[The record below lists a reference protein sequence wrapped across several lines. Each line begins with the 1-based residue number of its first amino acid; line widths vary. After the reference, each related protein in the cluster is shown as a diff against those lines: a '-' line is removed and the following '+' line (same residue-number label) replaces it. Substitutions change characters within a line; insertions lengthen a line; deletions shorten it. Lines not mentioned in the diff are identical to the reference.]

1 MKKFNLAKLLSL
13 VLVFTLLMGT
23 FAVLPASAAEAP
35 SIKIVSNNVFFGEK
49 LHLMYAVE
57 TANAPAGAEIVVT
70 ISDGTNTYATEEKED
85 DTYGTVYVS
94 KVGVAAQNIA
104 TVYTATATLKDGD
117 TVLATDTQTYS
128 VLEYLYT
135 RLLVSTEKTEAQVAM
150 YNSLLD
156 YAAKAEA
163 VLCADRE
170 TKIGDYVLVTV
181 LENGTIDGT
190 KTSGIYANGT
200 VLDGFTTDLVAE
212 KGYVVSWSVTSYDAK
227 GNSTT
232 AAYTPDAIAEGL
244 EVNGKH
250 LVIVPEIKEDMSNKD
265 PEELATFQFGANVTA
280 GTHKDNSNS
289 KTSYTESANG
299 YTLNLTNAD
308 KMYPSSN
315 DAQGNSAL
323 KFGTKTVAG
332 KFTLVVGDNVT
343 KVIIRVAGYKD
354 ANAKVTINGTAYTIT
369 TLSDDGAYTEIEID
383 TTSNKTITFTT
394 ASGGYRAMMDSITFI
409 GYPED

>member
-35 SIKIVSNNVFFGEK
+35 SIEIVSNNVFFGEK

-163 VLCADRE
+163 VLCAERE
-170 TKIGDYVLVTV
+170 TKVNDYVLVTAKDATV
-181 LENGTIDGT
+181 NGETSLIVKKGT
-190 KTSGIYANGT
+190 AVTP
-200 VLDGFTTDLVAE
+200 VLDAGFTVPSGNTVVWKVKDHNTGL
-212 KGYVVSWSVTSYDAK
+212 VVSRVDADTAVSEGIVVEGNYEIFADTVASDRVGTTVNYAHTLEKSKSQYGVNTYGDLKWTVTGTSTASLGWDSNASNKGVQFGTAKDPNTTMTITSVDSLEDVTSVVINASGASSIVGK
-227 GNSTT
+227 LTVTVGGKQIGKTVNLTTT
-232 AAYTPDAIAEGL
+232 A
-244 EVNGKH
+244 
-250 LVIVPEIKEDMSNKD
+250 
-265 PEELATFQFGANVTA
+265 
-280 GTHKDNSNS
+280 
-289 KTSYTESANG
+289 TE
-299 YTLNLTNAD
+299 Y
-308 KMYPSSN
+308 
-315 DAQGNSAL
+315 
-323 KFGTKTVAG
+323 
-332 KFTLVVGDNVT
+332 
-343 KVIIRVAGYKD
+343 
-354 ANAKVTINGTAYTIT
+354 
-369 TLSDDGAYTEIEID
+369 
-383 TTSNKTITFTT
+383 TFTSEEPL
-394 ASGGYRAMMDSITFI
+394 SGQVVFTFTQTSSKAFYVKSLGVTYI
-409 GYPED
+409 KYED